1 MVSQKKQ
8 DDVKTI
14 TEEIKNSPVVGIADL
29 SSLPSKELQEIRKA
43 LRGTA
48 TIIMNKKT
56 VITRAVASCGKKDI
70 SKLSEFDVHIPSLL
84 LSKVGAFKLYKQI
97 SKSKSKAYAKAGDIA
112 PYDIIVPEGETNLP
126 PGPAISDLQKAGVK
140 SAIMGNKIV
149 VREDSQVAKKGDVI
163 NDVVANVLQKV
174 DIKPM
179 EIGMNLVAAY
189 ENGFVFD
196 KEVMSVSEEEYISNM
211 QKAYT
216 QSFNLAFNA
225 NILVKEIVPHKL
237 FDAHTKALNLA
248 INANILNKET
258 VSTLLQKANMQMLSI
273 AGTLPKEAGGIESA
287 APASEAPKEEKK
299 KDEKEENK
307 EENAAAGLGALFG

>member
-1 MVSQKKQ
+1 MASQKKQ

-14 TEEIKNSPVVGIADL
+14 TEEIKNCPVVGIADL
-29 SSLPSKELQEIRKA
+29 SGLPSKELQEIRKA

-70 SKLSEFDVHIPSLL
+70 GRLSEFDVHIPSLI
-84 LSKVGAFKLYKQI
+84 LSKTGAFKLYKQI

-149 VREDSQVAKKGDVI
+149 VREDSQVAKKGDAI
-163 NDVVANVLQKV
+163 SDVVANVLQKV

-189 ENGFVFD
+189 ENGFVFG
-196 KEVMSVSEEEYISNM
+196 KEVLSVSEEEYISNM

-273 AGTLPKEAGGIESA
+273 AGTLPKEAGGVENA
-287 APASEAPKEEKK
+287 APAAEAPKEEKK
-299 KDEKEENK
+299 KEEKEENK

>member
-287 APASEAPKEEKK
+287 APASEAPKEEKR
-299 KDEKEENK
+299 KDDKEENK